1 MSRCP
6 NSNSGDSVMSFD
18 PMANGKRRSRNSVIY
33 EEWQL
38 GQAVEKEAVH
48 VVVTKEFV
56 LALLLSSE
64 NHSILKGKNSM
75 SEPSCHDGSAWLCTN
90 ALCACICR
98 HQQGTIIAL
107 EA

>member
-1 MSRCP
+1 MSGYVWQKLLRRLKHVRCP

-18 PMANGKRRSRNSVIY
+18 PMANRKRRSRNSVIY

-56 LALLLSSE
+56 LA
-64 NHSILKGKNSM
+64 
-75 SEPSCHDGSAWLCTN
+75 SC
-90 ALCACICR
+90 
-98 HQQGTIIAL
+98 
-107 EA
+107 